1 MTKNVLFEIGLEELP
16 ARFID
21 QAEQQLKE
29 KTIKWLNESRI
40 SFTKVESFST
50 PRRLAVLIHNIA
62 EKQATVEEEAKG
74 PAIKIAQDNEGNWTK
89 AAEGFTRGQGK
100 TVDDI
105 YTKEVKG
112 TTYIYVNK
120 VIEGKPTESI
130 LPEFKQIIESIQFG
144 KNMRWGTKTMR
155 YARPIRWL
163 IALYNEEVIP
173 FELAGVQTSNSTYG
187 HRFLGREVVLTN
199 PLQYKEQLEK
209 NYVIVDSKLR
219 ESMIEEGIKKLEK
232 ERNFIVPIDRDL
244 LDEVRNLVEY
254 PTVFVGTFEES
265 FLELPDEVLITSMKE
280 HQRYFPVKSE
290 SGMLLPYFVAVR
302 NGDAN
307 ALETV
312 VRGNEKVL
320 RARLSDGEFF
330 YEEDQKNSIAFY
342 LEKLNNVVFQVKL
355 GTIGEKVNRVVTLSE
370 QLAEALKVDTEIKE
384 QAIRAAQISKFDLV
398 TNMVNEFTELQ
409 GIMGERYAR
418 IFGEDETVAV
428 AIREHYLPTSASGD
442 LPKTLVGAIVSVA
455 DKLDTIVGCIGVGLK
470 PTGSQDP
477 YGLRRQATGILRIAN
492 EKEWEIP
499 VAQLFNMTIELYQSQ
514 ALEHFDSDIVK
525 QELHTFI
532 QQRVA
537 FLLRE
542 QGIEQDIIQAITSRS
557 IGKMSDMMKKAS
569 ILSTKRNDASFKP
582 IQEALVRV
590 LNLAEK
596 TEKNEINPDYFETET
611 EKELFSSY
619 LTVSSVYQ
627 EFVNQNNLEEAFAEL
642 EKLANPIHSFFE
654 NNMVMTDNENL
665 RTNRLALLKQIAIL
679 INSFA
684 NLNAIEWKQHN

>member
-163 IALYNEEVIP
+163 IALYDEEVIP
-173 FELAGVQTSNSTYG
+173 FELAGVQTSNSTFG

-209 NYVIVDSKLR
+209 NYVIVDPKLR

-514 ALEHFDSDIVK
+514 AIEHFDSDIVK